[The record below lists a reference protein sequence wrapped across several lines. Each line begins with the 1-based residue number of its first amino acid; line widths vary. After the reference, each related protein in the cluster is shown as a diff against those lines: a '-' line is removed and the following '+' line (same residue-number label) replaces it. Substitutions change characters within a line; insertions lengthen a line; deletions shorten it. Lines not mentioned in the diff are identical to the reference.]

1 MTDLKQRVRQGYSR
15 SWVVAKYS
23 KVGLWPSETVV
34 CERFFEEGSHI
45 LDLGCG
51 AGRTTI
57 PLHQSGYEVTAV
69 DLSRPMVDQASRFAS
84 SVGVTCPLAVADATD
99 LPFRPNTF
107 DGILLSYNGIELI
120 PKEKG
125 KVHAIQEAWRAL
137 RPGGHFVFTT
147 HAFEAFNKYA
157 VRRFQRLGLD

>member
-1 MTDLKQRVRQGYSR
+1 MTDLKHRVRPGYSR

-23 KVGLWPSETVV
+23 KVGLWPSATVV
-34 CERFFEEGSHI
+34 CGRFFEEGSQI

-69 DLSRPMVDQASRFAS
+69 DLSRPMVDQASRCTS

-99 LPFRPNTF
+99 LPFRSNMF
-107 DGILLSYNGIELI
+107 DGILFSYNGIELI
-120 PKEKG
+120 PKEHK
-125 KVHAIQEAWRAL
+125 
-137 RPGGHFVFTT
+137 
-147 HAFEAFNKYA
+147 
-157 VRRFQRLGLD
+157 